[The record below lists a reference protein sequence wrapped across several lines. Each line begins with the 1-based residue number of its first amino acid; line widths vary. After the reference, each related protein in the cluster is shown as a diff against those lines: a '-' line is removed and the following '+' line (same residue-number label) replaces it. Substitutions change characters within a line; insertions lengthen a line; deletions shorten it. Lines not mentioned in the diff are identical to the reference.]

1 MRAHAR
7 RPAVPRIRPAA
18 RLAAAGIV
26 AIAAVAVLIWAGS
39 ATAAPAQVSPIP
51 ATAGEGRTVGSAGAP
66 VTIEEWADFQ
76 CPACGQFA
84 RTTQRELLATYVAS
98 GRVRY
103 SYRNFAF
110 LGSES
115 GWAAEA
121 AQCAADG
128 GRFWE
133 YHDLLYASQ
142 AGEQRGTFARPRLKA
157 LGQTLGLGA
166 PFATCVDSG
175 RYAEAVRDETARGQ
189 ALGVRATPT
198 LFVNGRRIQG
208 AVSMEQLR
216 AIIDPLIAGR

>member
-1 MRAHAR
+1 M
-7 RPAVPRIRPAA
+7 
-18 RLAAAGIV
+18 
-26 AIAAVAVLIWAGS
+26 
-39 ATAAPAQVSPIP
+39 
-51 ATAGEGRTVGSAGAP
+51 GAP

-76 CPACGQFA
+76 CPACGLFA
-84 RTTQRELLATYVAS
+84 RTTERELLATYVAS

-115 GWAAEA
+115 LWAAEA
-121 AQCAADG
+121 AECAADE

-142 AGEQRGTFARPRLKA
+142 AGEQRGSFARPKLMA
-157 LGQTLGLGA
+157 MGETLGLGA
-166 PFATCVDSG
+166 SFAACVDSD
-175 RYAEAVRDETARGQ
+175 RYAQAVRDETARGK

-198 LFVNGRRIQG
+198 LIVNGRLVRG
-208 AVSMEQLR
+208 ALSMDQLR

>member
-1 MRAHAR
+1 M
-7 RPAVPRIRPAA
+7 
-18 RLAAAGIV
+18 
-26 AIAAVAVLIWAGS
+26 AAVAVLIWAGG
-39 ATAAPAQVSPIP
+39 ATAAPAQPSPIP

-84 RTTQRELLATYVAS
+84 RTTERELLETYVAA

-121 AQCAADG
+121 SQCAADE

-142 AGEQRGTFARPRLKA
+142 AGEQRGTFAKPKLKTM
-157 LGQTLGLGA
+157 GETLGLGA
-166 PFATCVDSG
+166 SFAACVDSG
-175 RYAEAVRDETARGQ
+175 RHAQAVRDETTRGQ

-198 LFVNGRRIQG
+198 LFINGRRVQG
-208 AVSMEQLR
+208 AISMEQLR
-216 AIIDPLIAGR
+216 EIIDPLIAGR